1 MVALANS
8 CIAASARGF
17 DLPDQQSRHIS
28 LHLYFILIPI
38 FIGIEIKYL
47 ARRFLS
53 ALFYWIPYSMM

>member
-1 MVALANS
+1 MVALSDS
-8 CIAASARGF
+8 CIAALARRA
-17 DLPDQQSRHIS
+17 DIPDKQSRHIS